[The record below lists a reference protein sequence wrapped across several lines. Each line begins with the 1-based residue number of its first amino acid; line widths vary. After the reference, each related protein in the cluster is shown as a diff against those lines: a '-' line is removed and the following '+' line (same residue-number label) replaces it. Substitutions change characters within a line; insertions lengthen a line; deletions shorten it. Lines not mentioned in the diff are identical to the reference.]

1 MYAEL
6 GAGGMASVF
15 LALDLALDRK
25 VAIKVMSPA
34 LMSTP
39 GAIERFRR
47 EARVAAGLSHP
58 HIVPIHAIGEEPGL
72 AYYVMKYIEG
82 RSLDSV
88 IRHEGG
94 QSLAFT
100 QAIISYVGSA
110 LHYAHQRGV
119 VHRDV
124 KPANVML
131 DREGW
136 VYVTDFGI
144 AKQTESAGLTHSG
157 VIIGTPHYMSP
168 EQFNG
173 LPVTGAADQYAL
185 GVVAYELLTGRTP
198 YAGPSIGEVM
208 KGHLFEPVPAMH
220 VPHDSIPASV
230 EACVQKMLAK
240 DPADRYASVAEAVAA
255 FGALSA
261 TMEFET
267 KSRIARFADEGARE
281 QPQLSVPTSPVPS
294 FRPTVHHSEAHAA
307 DTRPMTSPSLTPR
320 APSAA
325 ATPRRSRRGLWLGV
339 GVLATAAVVAATQLG
354 QWSARGAGNVVPPSD
369 TGRPGAATAAPTPNM
384 LPVAPVTGDSSPGN
398 ARTVA
403 QSDSSAGR
411 GTKVPE
417 VQQAP
422 ETTPTSQDTGTVA
435 APSGR
440 ATTGTGRPARLPG
453 GNAALNK
460 ALERVEKRNDQRVA
474 AGKDPIEIPL
484 GWIKI
489 GSRIPLA
496 TLYVNG
502 QAPAVI
508 GAKGP
513 RLVPVRAGQVRV
525 SLRADGCANWDTTF
539 TVASLDTAIIGFR
552 APRCP

>member
-1 MYAEL
+1 
-6 GAGGMASVF
+6 MASVF

-39 GAIERFRR
+39 GAIDRFRR

-100 QAIISYVGSA
+100 QAIIGYMGNA

-144 AKQTESAGLTHSG
+144 AKQTEGAGLTHSG

-173 LPVTGAADQYAL
+173 QPVTGAADQYAL
-185 GVVAYELLTGRTP
+185 GVLAYELLTGRTP
-198 YAGPSIGEVM
+198 YSGPSIGEVM
-208 KGHLFEPVPAMH
+208 KGHLFEPVPAMR
-220 VPHDSIPASV
+220 VPHDEIPASV
-230 EACVQKMLAK
+230 EACVQRMLAK
-240 DPADRYASVAEAVAA
+240 DPAERYASVAEAVAA

-307 DTRPMTSPSLTPR
+307 DTRPMTSPNLTPR
-320 APSAA
+320 APLAA
-325 ATPRRSRRGLWLGV
+325 ATPARSRRGLWLGAT
-339 GVLATAAVVAATQLG
+339 VLAAAGVVAAMQFG
-354 QWSARGAGNVVPPSD
+354 PWSPGGTGSVVPPGD
-369 TGRPGAATAAPTPNM
+369 TGAVQSGAGTPGVPLAVVGAGDST
-384 LPVAPVTGDSSPGN
+384 TGDTTANTPAKTPTKTPTNTPANTPTNSPVGPPVDNPDSTPATSPATTPAPSPG
-398 ARTVA
+398 
-403 QSDSSAGR
+403 AGR
-411 GTKVPE
+411 GT
-417 VQQAP
+417 
-422 ETTPTSQDTGTVA
+422 
-435 APSGR
+435 
-440 ATTGTGRPARLPG
+440 RLPLG
-453 GNAALNK
+453 GKAITK
-460 ALERVEKRNDQRVA
+460 ALDRLEDRNEQRVA
-474 AGKDPIEIPL
+474 AGKDPIVPAL

-496 TLYVNG
+496 TLYVNE
-502 QAPAVI
+502 QPAVVI
-508 GAKGP
+508 GGKGP
-513 RLVPVRAGQVRV
+513 RLVTVRAGQARV
-525 SLRADGCANWDTTF
+525 SLRADGCANWDTTL
-539 TVASLDTAIIGFR
+539 TVASLDTAVIGFR

>member
-1 MYAEL
+1 
-6 GAGGMASVF
+6 MASVF

-39 GAIERFRR
+39 GAIDRFRR

-100 QAIISYVGSA
+100 QAIIGYMGSA

-144 AKQTESAGLTHSG
+144 AKQTEGAGITHSG

-208 KGHLFEPVPAMH
+208 KGHLFEPVPALR
-220 VPHDSIPASV
+220 VPHDEIPEGV
-230 EACVQKMLAK
+230 EACVQRMLAK
-240 DPADRYASVAEAVAA
+240 DPAERYASVAEAVAA

-307 DTRPMTSPSLTPR
+307 DTRPMTSPNLTPR
-320 APSAA
+320 GPVAA
-325 ATPRRSRRGLWLGV
+325 ATPARSRRGLWLGA
-339 GVLATAAVVAATQLG
+339 GLLAVAGVVAAMQLG
-354 QWSARGAGNVVPPSD
+354 PWNARGNGAGVPPQDTSRVPAGAATPAGPTVALGTADTTVRDTTPSATPSD
-369 TGRPGAATAAPTPNM
+369 TPRTTPRTSPVTTPATPPSTSPSTTPATTPEPTPDNT
-384 LPVAPVTGDSSPGN
+384 PSRG
-398 ARTVA
+398 RT
-403 QSDSSAGR
+403 
-411 GTKVPE
+411 
-417 VQQAP
+417 
-422 ETTPTSQDTGTVA
+422 
-435 APSGR
+435 
-440 ATTGTGRPARLPG
+440 ARLPIG
-453 GNAALNK
+453 SK
-460 ALERVEKRNDQRVA
+460 AISKAIERLEDRNEQRAA
-474 AGKDPIEIPL
+474 AGKDPIVPAL

-496 TLYVNG
+496 TLYVNE
-502 QAPAVI
+502 QPPVVI
-508 GAKGP
+508 GGKGP
-513 RLVPVRAGQVRV
+513 RLVTVRAGQARV
-525 SLRADGCANWDTTF
+525 SLRADNCANWDTTF